1 MSNSAAS
8 GSACVNRA
16 QHSPVWGRHKQ
27 PLSPFFFPPSFHFF
41 LLCRTLSQASHL
53 SVGHCAV
60 ILSLS
65 PATSAALSYHFGIPP
80 IAPTLVPFI
89 VPRWCSSYSFL
100 FSPSLFFL
108 PSSLS
113 HHRAHHQCTVSKKA
127 CSQNLLKQSLSVC
140 WLIYLLSCRTTIPH
154 LRHSSWGY
162 HGNLV
167 CLPKHT

>member
-27 PLSPFFFPPSFHFF
+27 PLSPFPPPPSFHFF
-41 LLCRTLSQASHL
+41 LLSCTLSQASHL

-65 PATSAALSYHFGIPP
+65 PAISAALSYHFGIPP
-80 IAPTLVPFI
+80 IALTLVPFK

-113 HHRAHHQCTVSKKA
+113 RHRVHHQYTDSKKA
-127 CSQNLLKQSLSVC
+127 CSQNLLKHSSSVC
-140 WLIYLLSCRTTIPH
+140 WLIYLLSCRATIPC
-154 LRHSSWGY
+154 LRHSFWGY
-162 HGNLV
+162 YGNLV
-167 CLPKHT
+167 CLSKHA